1 MEDTY
6 LASSIEAIILAS
18 PEPIS
23 ARKISGVL
31 EDTSTSKI
39 SEAVAKLNERY
50 AQTESSFRIRQIAGG
65 FQYYVLPEYVGFVEE
80 LYARR
85 RKLRLTRAAL
95 ETVAIVAYRQ
105 PVTKGEIEHIRGVAS
120 DGVLHNLLEKG
131 MITIVGRAETVGKP
145 LQYGTTDE
153 FLKFFGL
160 NKVEDLPKM
169 SEIEELVRASDA
181 KHQTELV
188 LEERSDGQV
197 KFNIA
202 DGTYDP
208 LTRVQDDDDD
218 SVADSTTRREA
229 ADKAVRG
236 VEADGAEDDDISTEK
251 SLSDATDDTE
261 AVPDEKAVD
270 EDESTPAPNRL
281 VLKHGS
287 PKDTAAAGADED
299 EDDREELVEAEPG
312 DADDDR

>member
-1 MEDTY
+1 MEHTY
-6 LASSIEAIILAS
+6 LESSIEAIILAS

-23 ARKISGVL
+23 AKKIAGVL
-31 EDTSTSKI
+31 EDATPSRI
-39 SEAVAKLNERY
+39 AEAVTKLNERY
-50 AQTESSFRIRQIAGG
+50 AKTESSFRIREIAGG
-65 FQYYVLPEYVGFVEE
+65 YQYYILPEYVGFVEE

-95 ETVAIVAYRQ
+95 ETVAIIAYRQ
-105 PVTKGEIEHIRGVAS
+105 PVTKGEIEHVRGVAS
-120 DGVLHNLLEKG
+120 DGVLHNLLEKN

-160 NKVEDLPKM
+160 NKLEDLPKM

-188 LEERSDGQV
+188 LEEHYDGQV

-202 DGTYDP
+202 DGSYDP
-208 LTRVQDDDDD
+208 TAR
-218 SVADSTTRREA
+218 S
-229 ADKAVRG
+229 
-236 VEADGAEDDDISTEK
+236 DDDITEIDDDTSTKE
-251 SLSDATDDTE
+251 SRSDATTE
-261 AVPDEKAVD
+261 EEGKTAEELID
-270 EDESTPAPNRL
+270 EDESVDAPGRL
-281 VLKHGS
+281 ILKQTGS
-287 PKDTAAAGADED
+287 DTSESAPV
-299 EDDREELVEAEPG
+299 DREASDQKQLVEADSG

>member
-31 EDTSTSKI
+31 EDASTSKI
-39 SEAVAKLNERY
+39 NEAVATLNERY
-50 AQTESSFRIRQIAGG
+50 ARTESSFRIRQIAGG
-65 FQYYVLPEYVGFVEE
+65 FQYYVLPEYVAFVEE

-105 PVTKGEIEHIRGVAS
+105 PVTKGDIEHIRGVAS

-131 MITIVGRAETVGKP
+131 MITIVGRADTVGKP

-202 DGTYDP
+202 DGSYDP
-208 LTRVQDDDDD
+208 MARAHDD
-218 SVADSTTRREA
+218 E
-229 ADKAVRG
+229 
-236 VEADGAEDDDISTEK
+236 EIAEDDDTSTQE

-261 AVPDEKAVD
+261 AVMDDEVVD
-270 EDESTPAPNRL
+270 ADESAAAPNRL

-287 PKDTAAAGADED
+287 PEDPAEAVADD
-299 EDDREELVEAEPG
+299 DDDRQELVEAEPG